1 MEITKKIIGNL
12 EKCYSLALLHYNDV
26 DYFLVA
32 AEKKNK
38 CLLFDLDGNEITTV
52 WNEPGGVM
60 SMVQIPESN
69 GEFIA
74 VQKFYSPNDSAEAY
88 LALVSPNSS
97 GEWTRRKILDLP
109 FVHRFDI
116 LRSGKKNYLIACS
129 LKSAHEYKDDWRS
142 PGKIFVCELPEDLS
156 GFNENHQL
164 QMSCLQDGLLRNH
177 GYYRVVDAN
186 GNSSAVVS
194 CANGIFHVFPP
205 TSENASWQMKQLT
218 HKSASDAALVDFQK
232 NGKKEL
238 AVLSPFHGEEF
249 SIMREIDG
257 VYKTAF
263 TFQKKLPFLHALFA
277 GEIAGKNCVVVG
289 NREGERDLLLFS
301 WNAQAQTYECETLD
315 TNCGS
320 ANVLH
325 FVKDGIDFIVSA
337 NREINEIALYKIT
350 V

>member
-60 SMVQIPESN
+60 SMVQVPNSN

-74 VQKFYSPNDSAEAY
+74 VQKFYSPNDSADAY
-88 LALVSPNSS
+88 LALVSPNDA
-97 GEWTRRKILDLP
+97 GGWTRRKLIDLP

-116 LRSGKKNYLIACS
+116 LQSGGKNYLIACT
-129 LKSAHEYKDDWRS
+129 LKSGHEYKDDWRS
-142 PGKIFVCELPEDLS
+142 PGKIFICELPRDLS
-156 GFNENHQL
+156 LYNERHQL
-164 QMSCLQDGLLRNH
+164 AMTCLQDGLLRNH

-205 TSENASWQMKQLT
+205 DAQNAVWRIKQLT
-218 HKSASDAALVDFQK
+218 HKSASDAAFVDFDNDGK
-232 NGKKEL
+232 NEL
-238 AVLSPFHGEEF
+238 AVFSPFHGDEF
-249 SIMREIDG
+249 SIMKESDG
-257 VYKTAF
+257 VYKTVF

-277 GEIAGKNCVVVG
+277 GEIAGKNCVVAG
-289 NREGERDLLLFS
+289 NREGERELLLFS
-301 WNAQAQTYECETLD
+301 WNDAAQTYEYETLD
-315 TNCGS
+315 AHCGS

-325 FVKDGIDFIVSA
+325 FVKDDTDFFVSA
-337 NREINEIALYKIT
+337 NREIDEIALYKI
-350 V
+350 VR